1 MPLLSILVAYAFQAT
16 LDSDTKKLF
25 DWYESFHVS
34 EYLKKPFVHIEGGPI
49 ERRNHYGFLIE
60 DKANEATVLTTSLA
74 IIHLDKTVS
83 RRYNFRDVKIA
94 PANVTETLKSNT
106 RFLLAKDEERDY
118 QSVYLGSPYSTVA
131 WLCSKFGLEDDVK
144 QLIKL
149 DKSWGST
156 FDTHDGGYV
165 GRAKYFAMK
174 PIEHEAVLDI
184 EDMSLSWA
192 DLQQRFE
199 ALNAR
204 YTDCPQSE
212 ELGQLIKM
220 TKGLAEDEKNHR
232 PGSDEV
238 GELIWGLPYEKV
250 EFGIWNSTLVKKL
263 EQIGLAAIPQLEN
276 ALSDERLTRSMW
288 HPTSGPPVSHDL
300 HTICRVKDVARR
312 AIEEIAHQRF
322 EGQTPEEIRAN
333 VDKWYQSV
341 LAGGEA
347 ATIVSNV
354 KKGGYNAA
362 EGAETLVK
370 KYPDVA
376 LDAIVAGIKASD
388 ADSRASLVKTLAGLK
403 RDEVNRFL
411 LEVAKTEKEFEPRV
425 AAITILADRLPKQG
439 IPLAISEWQ
448 NVKEEPSGFGLMN
461 LISILLVSDQTECI
475 KALQKDLRKRPVVVR
490 EMVIGGYQQASMTQM
505 FNSGSYSE
513 PVLTEDA
520 KAAIED
526 LMASELDDNEVWNG
540 FMGSGGIELTSPQMS
555 TIALFELSQFL
566 PGIYTYKDT
575 KSEADLAAQKKEAI
589 KIHGLRAKARGG

>member
-34 EYLKKPFVHIEGGPI
+34 EYLKKPFVYFEGGEM
-49 ERRNHYGFLIE
+49 ERRDHYGFLIE
-60 DKANEATVLTTSLA
+60 DKADEATILTTSLA
-74 IIHLDKTVS
+74 IIHLNKTGKKL
-83 RRYNFRDVKIA
+83 NDLCNVKIA
-94 PANVTETLKSNT
+94 PANVTETLKLNT
-106 RFLLAKDEERDY
+106 RSIFSKGDEWALATVHLE
-118 QSVYLGSPYSTVA
+118 SPFPTVA
-131 WLCSKFGLEDDVK
+131 WLCSKLGLQDDADQIMK
-144 QLIKL
+144 Y
-149 DKSWGST
+149 DKSYAKEL
-156 FDTHDGGYV
+156 DDQYGGYIE
-165 GRAKYFAMK
+165 RAKVFAFE
-174 PIEHEAVLDI
+174 PIEHEIVLDI

-192 DLQQRFE
+192 DLQHRFE
-199 ALNAR
+199 AINDR
-204 YTDCPQSE
+204 YKDLPKQNDVS
-212 ELGQLIKM
+212 QLIQL
-220 TKGLAEDEKNHR
+220 TKALATDERSHK
-232 PGSDEV
+232 PGNDKIT
-238 GELIWGLPYEKV
+238 ELIWGLPYEK
-250 EFGIWNSTLVKKL
+250 FAYDIWNSTSIKKL
-263 EQIGLAAIPQLEN
+263 QQTGLAAIPQLEN
-276 ALSDERLTRSMW
+276 ALSDERLTRSLW
-288 HPTSGPPVSHDL
+288 HPMSGPPISHSL
-300 HTICRVKDVARR
+300 RTICRVQDVAQR
-312 AIEEIAHQRF
+312 AIEEIAHQQF
-322 EGQTPEEIRAN
+322 EGQTPEELRAN

-341 LAGGEA
+341 QSGGEA
-347 ATIVSNV
+347 AAIVSNV

-388 ADSRASLVKTLAGLK
+388 AYSRASLVKTLAGLK
-403 RDEVNRFL
+403 RDDVNRFL

-448 NVKEEPSGFGLMN
+448 NVKGEPFGFGLMN
-461 LISILLVSDQTECI
+461 LISILLISDQTECI

-490 EMVIGGYQQASMTQM
+490 QMVIGGYQRASMTRM
-505 FNSGSYSE
+505 LNSGSYSE